1 MSHFINA
8 VFSGENILLVT
19 KTITIASMGIAAGT
33 GLSYNTLIMPSLA
46 KLPAQTAV
54 AVWCNT
60 AFAAMSTQVS
70 AIAISVIGGSIVYYK
85 TKNRF
90 FLYSS
95 LIMASI
101 LPYTSVMF
109 LPINSRLFEMN
120 KTGDDGTIAT
130 KMEQWNRNQYGRVL
144 LNVAAMVISLYGVLQ
159 GKGKTA

>member
-1 MSHFINA
+1 M
-8 VFSGENILLVT
+8 
-19 KTITIASMGIAAGT
+19 
-33 GLSYNTLIMPSLA
+33 
-46 KLPAQTAV
+46 
-54 AVWCNT
+54 
-60 AFAAMSTQVS
+60 
-70 AIAISVIGGSIVYYK
+70 
-85 TKNRF
+85 
-90 FLYSS
+90 YSS
-95 LIMASI
+95 LLMASI